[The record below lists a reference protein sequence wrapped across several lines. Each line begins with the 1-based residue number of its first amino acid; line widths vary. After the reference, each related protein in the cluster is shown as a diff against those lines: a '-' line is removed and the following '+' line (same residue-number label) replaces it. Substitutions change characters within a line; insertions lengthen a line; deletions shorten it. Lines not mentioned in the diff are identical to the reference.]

1 VVLEKGMREE
11 EHACAGGEEGVL
23 EELTIKKEGRNDG
36 LQWLSLISHFTSH
49 SESGQDCKSRS
60 QSISI

>member
-23 EELTIKKEGRNDG
+23 EELTIKKEGRK
-36 LQWLSLISHFTSH
+36 
-49 SESGQDCKSRS
+49 E
-60 QSISI
+60 